1 MIDTLLNDL
10 QTICKPLLPILG
22 VLALIYMCILLRH
35 LWKLADEV
43 SDKVRKLDVTIDGVN
58 QSLTK
63 VQAPL
68 DTVARLSHSVD
79 KAQDKTEAMFKKA
92 SQWVNDNLHQAK
104 EKTGLMEENT
114 VIRQPGEE
122 EAVSQK
128 EMPEATLPVEEKA
141 KEQGENDGRK

>member
-68 DTVARLSHSVD
+68 DTVARLHTRLIRHRTKRKRCLKRRLNGSM
-79 KAQDKTEAMFKKA
+79 TICIRRKK
-92 SQWVNDNLHQAK
+92 N
-104 EKTGLMEENT
+104 
-114 VIRQPGEE
+114 
-122 EAVSQK
+122 
-128 EMPEATLPVEEKA
+128 PV
-141 KEQGENDGRK
+141 